1 MKHRHEK
8 PFDPH
13 CLHCLLSYTI
23 EAWATKNAPRG
34 ADGKIRLDAARA
46 IQDLAEVMGELV
58 YHADDLATRQQFER
72 FAHAAMERAFHAE
85 SVDNVIVVSFDRGA
99 AA

>member
-1 MKHRHEK
+1 MKHAHEK

-13 CLHCLLSYTI
+13 CLHCLINFTI
-23 EAWATKNAPRG
+23 EAWAKKNGHREAS
-34 ADGKIRLDAARA
+34 GKIRLDAALA
-46 IQDLAEVMGELV
+46 IKSLAEAMGELV
-58 YHADDLATRQQFER
+58 YHADDAVTRRQFER

-99 AA
+99 A